1 MTIPELKNYN
11 GCKGGNGVYQQII
24 SIIPPHNI
32 LVVPFLGHCG
42 IVRNI
47 LPSDIL
53 IGVDASAKVINAWK
67 KYLIKYLIYKY
78 KDDNKNILIKTNI
91 SKGNLPS
98 IIHLYNDDALI
109 FLKNKLP
116 GLISKYEDTPV
127 IYLDPPYPLSSRKS
141 TAKLYDFEMTD
152 CQHQNLLSI
161 IIKMK
166 YLILISSYDNKM
178 YNDSLPNWFKL
189 DFPVGTRN
197 GKAIETVYYNYS
209 LSNGL
214 LHDYRYL
221 GNDFKDRERIRLKIS
236 RWVKGLEKLEARE
249 QMAIIKSII
258 QKDGNNNNIHFFN
271 DDGHNKA
278 HQLKNIK
285 KSTAA
290 KIATVKK

>member
-32 LVVPFLGHCG
+32 LIVPFLGHCG

-47 LPSDIL
+47 LPANIL

-67 KYLIKYLIYKY
+67 KYLIYNLIYEY

-109 FLKNKLP
+109 FLKNKLLD
-116 GLISKYEDTPV
+116 LISKYEDVPV

-152 CQHQNLLSI
+152 SQHQNLLSI
-161 IIKMK
+161 IKNMR
-166 YLILISSYDNKM
+166 YPILISTYKNKM
-178 YNDSLPNWFKL
+178 YKDNLPKWFKL
-189 DFPVGTRN
+189 NFSVGTRN

-221 GNDFKDRERIRLKIS
+221 GNDFKDRERIRLKID
-236 RWVKGLEKLEARE
+236 RWVKGLDKLEVRE
-249 QMAIIKSII
+249 QMAIIRSITHKNGDI
-258 QKDGNNNNIHFFN
+258 NNIHFFN
-271 DDGHNKA
+271 DDGHKKA
-278 HQLKNIK
+278 HQL
-285 KSTAA
+285 
-290 KIATVKK
+290 

>member
-47 LPSDIL
+47 SPTNIL
-53 IGVDASAKVINAWK
+53 IAVDASAKVIDAWK
-67 KYLIKYLIYKY
+67 KYLIKNLIYEY
-78 KDDNKNILIKTNI
+78 KDNDKNILIKTEI

-98 IIHLYNDDALI
+98 IIHLYNDDALT

-116 GLISKYEDTPV
+116 FLVSKYNDNPV
-127 IYLDPPYPLSSRKS
+127 IYLDPPYPIFSRKS
-141 TAKLYDFEMTD
+141 TAKLYDFEMTNF
-152 CQHQNLLSI
+152 QHQNLLSI
-161 IIKMK
+161 IMKMK

-178 YNDSLPNWFKL
+178 YNDSLPNWSKL
-189 DFPVGTRN
+189 NFSVGTRN

-221 GNDFKDRERIRLKIS
+221 GNNFKDRERIRLKID
-236 RWVKGLEKLEARE
+236 RWVKFGKIRK
-249 QMAIIKSII
+249 QRTN
-258 QKDGNNNNIHFFN
+258 GNNQIH
-271 DDGHNKA
+271 HP
-278 HQLKNIK
+278 
-285 KSTAA
+285 
-290 KIATVKK
+290 